1 MFVPQILTL
10 LVTCDDDTDQGRPGI
25 HAASRPRAEQAGL
38 DGLQGRSA
46 GSRAE
51 TQDVLY
57 TGTSARTHTYTLM
70 QGSAD
75 RSLTVCT
82 FPSQWAPV

>member
-1 MFVPQILTL
+1 MFVPWILTPL
-10 LVTCDDDTDQGRPGI
+10 ATCDDDTDQGRPGI
-25 HAASRPRAEQAGL
+25 HAASRPRGEQACL

-46 GSRAE
+46 GSRVE

-57 TGTSARTHTYTLM
+57 TGTHAHTHTYTLM
-70 QGSAD
+70 QGSVD

-82 FPSQWAPV
+82 FRSQ